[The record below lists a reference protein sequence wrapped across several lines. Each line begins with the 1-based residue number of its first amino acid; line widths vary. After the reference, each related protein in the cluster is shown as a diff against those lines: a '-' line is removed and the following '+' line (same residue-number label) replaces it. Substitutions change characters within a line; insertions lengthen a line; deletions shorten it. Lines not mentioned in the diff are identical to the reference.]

1 MPPGKGEGY
10 GFLPDYPEAVVASL
24 KEEHGIV
31 DLTKCAKRPE
41 IGEQVRIIPNHVCV
55 VTNLHNQV
63 HLHRD
68 GEILATLPVLLRGMT
83 V

>member
-1 MPPGKGEGY
+1 
-10 GFLPDYPEAVVASL
+10 
-24 KEEHGIV
+24 
-31 DLTKCAKRPE
+31 
-41 IGEQVRIIPNHVCV
+41 

-68 GEILATLPVLLRGMT
+68 GEILASLPVLLRGMT